1 MVWALPANAQSLQW
15 LECQFQQR
23 QHHQQQQPQQ
33 YQRGP
38 FGERWRVTPH
48 PSGTPSGAATGR
60 PAASECHD
68 TGQVTLAELWQAW
81 LACRHRKR
89 GTQDCLRYSGRLL
102 DHLDATRQALNAH
115 SWHPS
120 RARVFVTTRP
130 KAREIHAPAFAD
142 RVVHHWL
149 VPQLEAM
156 FEPLFIHDSYANRV
170 GKGTHAAVARL
181 QQFMRQATRNGQVP
195 AWGLQLDVA
204 NCFNTIN
211 RRVLFGLLDARL
223 HKHTRHHPGTEARAA
238 LLRSVTRALLTGNPA
253 THARRLGSP
262 ARFDRVPPH
271 KRLAQAAPECGL
283 AIGNL
288 SSQFFA
294 NVYLD
299 QLNQFVK
306 HTLKCRHYLRY
317 VDDFVLLA
325 ESTSQLEAWR
335 LSIKEFLL
343 HKLHMTLRNPDPPLQ
358 PVGQGLDFLGY
369 LVRPS
374 HLLPRPRVVQALRQ
388 RLRHTQHAAQQP
400 GGGWQL
406 WPRQQAHLQGQWASY
421 SGHLRHAKAYR
432 VVQRLQQQHAWAAP
446 WLNHATK
453 APLASQLSS
462 QHSWLC
468 IQYPGHVVWLQVGRE
483 VLCFNHHA
491 QQVAQATGVALQ
503 PLPRA
508 GFGHTLAVPVGVWQR
523 NPWRW
528 LRACAAACWGGWGAV
543 LAWQHGR
550 VRSHR
555 HGLRQRQ
562 LVAVYPPPG

>member
-1 MVWALPANAQSLQW
+1 
-15 LECQFQQR
+15 
-23 QHHQQQQPQQ
+23 
-33 YQRGP
+33 
-38 FGERWRVTPH
+38 VTPH
-48 PSGTPSGAATGR
+48 PSGTHNGAATG
-60 PAASECHD
+60 PAANSAWHSS
-68 TGQVTLAELWQAW
+68 GQVSLAELWQAW
-81 LACRHRKR
+81 LACRRRKR
-89 GTQDCLRYSGRLL
+89 GTRDCLRYSGRLL

-115 SWHPS
+115 SWRPS

-149 VPQLEAM
+149 VPQLEAL

-195 AWGLQLDVA
+195 VWGLQLDIA

-223 HKHTRHHPGTEARAA
+223 HKHTRRHPGTEARAA

-253 THARRLGSP
+253 THAHKLGAP

-299 QLNQFVK
+299 QLDQFVK

-325 ESTSQLEAWR
+325 NSPSQLEAWR
-335 LSIKEFLL
+335 LSINGFLL
-343 HKLHMTLRNPDPPLQ
+343 EKLHMTLRHPQQAPL

-388 RLRHTQHAAQQP
+388 RLRHAQRVAQQP

-406 WPRQQAHLQGQWASY
+406 WPQQQAQLQGQWASY
-421 SGHLRHAKAYR
+421 TGHLRHAKAHR
-432 VVQRLQQQHAWAAP
+432 VVQRLQQQFAWAAP
-446 WLNHATK
+446 WLTRTTQ
-453 APLASQLSS
+453 APLASHLSS

-468 IQYPGHVVWLQVGRE
+468 AQYPGHVVWLQVGQQ

-491 QQVAQATGVALQ
+491 ERVARATGLALQ
-503 PLPRA
+503 LAPRP
-508 GFGHTLAVPVGVWQR
+508 GFSHTLAVPVGVWQHK
-523 NPWRW
+523 PQSW
-528 LRACAAACWGGWGAV
+528 LCACAAPAQGGWGAV

-550 VRSHR
+550 VRNHR
-555 HGLRQRQ
+555 HGLRQRK